1 MGTLR
6 HSEGWCWDIT
16 RLQLNRLPRPNQTD
30 LKRRAV
36 HYTVVHL
43 LKNWILLQLSVD
55 FVFKSEAF
63 LDPRPS
69 DQVIQKKT
77 FIMCRGCCV
86 FVCWK
91 QTITAILA
99 GRSTLKHGQRKIRY
113 IYGNPSPKFSSKVQ
127 LAVVERYFTPLWEVT
142 LFSARNL
149 LVKVFNPCMTLC
161 GGWDSA
167 Q

>member
-1 MGTLR
+1 MSTVR
-6 HSEGWCWDIT
+6 HTEGWCWDIS

-30 LKRRAV
+30 LKRR
-36 HYTVVHL
+36 VVHWTL
-43 LKNWILLQLSVD
+43 YSTKEWILLQLSED

-77 FIMCRGCCV
+77 FIMCRGWSI

-99 GRSTLKHGQRKIRY
+99 GRSKLKHDQRKIRY
-113 IYGNPSPKFSSKVQ
+113 IYWNPSPKFSSKVQ
-127 LAVVERYFTPLWEVT
+127 QAVIERYFTPLWEVA

-149 LVKVFNPCMTLC
+149 LVKVFNPCLTLW